1 MVLLVFFPFS
11 NHQPI
16 AVNNFCKMRPYPN
29 GAMPICQCFILPFFY
44 LASVLFCQCF
54 IWPGSNRFQI
64 DKESPA
70 RAELKGLEY
79 RAGCAKQARL

>member
-1 MVLLVFFPFS
+1 MVLFIFFPFS

-29 GAMPICQCFILPFFY
+29 GAMPHLPVFY
-44 LASVLFCQCF
+44 LANVLSGRSF

-70 RAELKGLEY
+70 RAEVKGLEY